1 MAEMTIE
8 IPRCDLP
15 AWMLETGPHGG
26 GNWRATGCN
35 VDSDTITLTETQIA
49 VGLVRAVREMN
60 EARHRLDSLRLFTQA
75 LGMEYDFLRQTVD

>member
-26 GNWRATGCN
+26 GSWRATGCN
-35 VDSDTITLTETQIA
+35 VGSDTVTLTETQIA
-49 VGLVRAVREMN
+49 VGLVRALREVH
-60 EARHRLDSLRLFTQA
+60 AAQHRLDSLRLFTQA